1 MIFGIH
7 IGQQNVDINDLRR
20 LWTYVDQNGFQWVS
34 VWDHMYCRTNDADP
48 HHEAVVLMTLLA
60 MDTKNVQIGNL
71 VFCAA
76 YRNPG
81 ILVKSLITIDHISGG
96 RVNAGIG
103 AGWHEPEFR
112 AFGIPFL
119 PVKDRMNML
128 EEHAAAM
135 KSLINNEVTDF
146 QGEHVQLTNAYMNP
160 RPAGKMPLWV
170 GGGGEKR
177 TLRIAAKYAD
187 GWNAPYIGPE
197 EYARK
202 LDILDSWCEKEGRD
216 PGEITRSLNL
226 GFYMSADEAGAAAA
240 RQKYYDDFQEQAA
253 DRIGGH
259 LIGSPSEVIER
270 LGEFEKAGITRINIA
285 FRPPIDF
292 DALQAFAEQVMPA
305 FPEK

>member
-7 IGQQNVDINDLRR
+7 IGQQNVDIADLRR

-48 HHEAVVLMTLLA
+48 HHEAVALMTLLA
-60 MDTKNVQIGNL
+60 MDTRNVQIGNL

-128 EEHAAAM
+128 EEHAHAM
-135 KSLINNEVTDF
+135 KSLIRNEVTDF

-170 GGGGEKR
+170 GGGGERR

-197 EYARK
+197 EFHRK
-202 LDILDSWCEKEGRD
+202 LGILDSWCEKEGRD
-216 PGEITRSLNL
+216 PAEITRSLNL
-226 GFYMSADEAGAAAA
+226 GFYMSADEAGADAA

-253 DRIGGH
+253 DRVGGH

-270 LGEFEKAGITRINIA
+270 LGEFEKAGIDRINIA

-305 FPEK
+305 FPSE

>member
-7 IGQQNVDINDLRR
+7 IGQQNTTIDELRR
-20 LWTYVDQNGFQWVS
+20 LWTYVDQNGYGWVS

-48 HHEAVVLMTLLA
+48 HFEAVALMAALA
-60 MDTKNVQIGNL
+60 MDTENVEIGNL

-81 ILVKSLITIDHISGG
+81 ILVKSLITIDHLSGG

-119 PVKDRMNML
+119 PVKQRMDML

-135 KSLINNEVTDF
+135 KSLLNNEVTNY
-146 QGEHVQLTNAYMNP
+146 QGEYVQLTNAYMNP
-160 RPAGKMPLWV
+160 RPMRDKMPLWV

-177 TLRIAAKYAD
+177 TLRIVARHAD
-187 GWNAPYIGPE
+187 AWNVPYVGVE

-202 LDILDSWCEKEGRD
+202 SQVLDQWCEKEGRD
-216 PGEITRSLNL
+216 PAEITRSLNL
-226 GFYMSADEAGAAAA
+226 GFYMAANEECRAEATQ
-240 RQKYYDDFQEQAA
+240 RYYDDFAIPAGTPVE
-253 DRIGGH
+253 GH
-259 LIGSPSEVIER
+259 LIGTPSEVIETIGQFRDAGVER
-270 LGEFEKAGITRINIA
+270 LNIA
-285 FRPPIDF
+285 FRPPIDW
-292 DALQAFAEQVMPA
+292 DALHAFTEEVMPA
-305 FPEK
+305 FR